1 MFEALLPGTFGS
13 TFVDPG
19 FRHLNERTEMVP
31 TAALT
36 MRRAMATHHGRTL
49 LMLGHAA
56 EHLVNSRKFVFEEAG
71 KRADD
76 EAIHILRILSRGVFE
91 EYANEFRESRDG
103 NGPDMGVSSFFT
115 RN

>member
-19 FRHLNERTEMVP
+19 FPHLNERTEIVP
-31 TAALT
+31 TVALT
-36 MRRAMATHHGRTL
+36 VRRALGTHHGRIL

-56 EHLVNSRKFVFEEAG
+56 EHLANSRKFAFEETG
-71 KRADD
+71 KSADD
-76 EAIHILRILSRGVFE
+76 EAIHILRSLSRSVFE

-103 NGPDMGVSSFFT
+103 NGPDMGVSSLFT